1 MKNKYLLRSAYA
13 RSDWDMMPALKDFLL
28 SLGNVTEEI
37 DEFGYNVL
45 YITFSTFEDL
55 EYVIEHIPEEVY
67 EDISGWVPTDM
78 LIDFKDK
85 EIYLKDYYLE

>member
-13 RSDWDMMPALKDFLL
+13 GSDWDSSPILKDFLL

-37 DEFGYNVL
+37 DKFGYNVL

-55 EYVIEHIPEEVY
+55 EYVIEHIPEEAY
-67 EDISGWVPTDM
+67 DDTSGWVPTDM
-78 LIDFKDK
+78 LIDFKSK
-85 EIYLKDYYLE
+85 EIYLRDYYLE

>member
-1 MKNKYLLRSAYA
+1 MRNKYLLRSAYA

-28 SLGNVTEEI
+28 SLGNITEEI

-55 EYVIEHIPEEVY
+55 EYVIEY
-67 EDISGWVPTDM
+67 M
-78 LIDFKDK
+78 MKK
-85 EIYLKDYYLE
+85 RYLK